1 MSAIQIVRESS
12 QFPQMERIDDNRV
25 YFYFN
30 HSSRPYGNVTQYVAV
45 MVEVYTQS
53 DDIEEIKALALNDI
67 KEYRINQIK
76 TYDSSDN
83 VNDLVYQGKHMWFD
97 KITRA
102 TISYSMECEKK
113 AGASTTV
120 LIAPDGEKY
129 ILPIDEALSMFAQL
143 ELYAKRC
150 FNVTESHKAE
160 VMEMDNVDNVIS
172 YDFTKDYPEPINFD
186 KLNN

>member
-1 MSAIQIVRESS
+1 MNAIQIIRESS
-12 QFPQMERIDDNRV
+12 QFPQIERIDDNRV
-25 YFYFN
+25 YFYFD
-30 HSSRPYGNVTQYVAV
+30 HSSRPYGNITQYMAI

-53 DDIEEIKALALNDI
+53 DNIDEIKALALPDI
-67 KEYRINQIK
+67 KEYRIRQIK
-76 TYDSSDN
+76 TYDTSN
-83 VNDLVYQGKHMWFD
+83 KVNDLIYQGKHMWFD

-129 ILPIDEALSMFAQL
+129 ILPIDEALAMFAQL

-150 FNVTESHKAE
+150 FNVTESHKTE
-160 VMEMDNVDNVIS
+160 IRKMDNADDVIA
-172 YDFTKDYPEPINFD
+172 YDFTAGYPTPINFD
-186 KLNN
+186 EVNN

>member
-1 MSAIQIVRESS
+1 MSVIKISRESS
-12 QFPQMERIDDNRV
+12 SFPQIERVDNNKV
-25 YFYFN
+25 YFYFD
-30 HSSRPYGNVTQYVAV
+30 HSSRPYGDNIEYSAI
-45 MVEVYTQS
+45 MVDVYTQN
-53 DDIEEIKALALNDI
+53 DDIEEIKNLALPDI
-67 KEYRINQIK
+67 KEYRIEQIK
-76 TYDSSDN
+76 AYDSSN
-83 VNDLVYQGKHMWFD
+83 KVNDLIYQDKHMWFD

-129 ILPIDEALSMFAQL
+129 ILPIDEALSIFAQL

-150 FNVTESHKAE
+150 FNITESHKAE
-160 VMEMDNVDNVIS
+160 VMKMDNADDVIS
-172 YDFTKDYPEPINFD
+172 YDFTKDYPEHINFD